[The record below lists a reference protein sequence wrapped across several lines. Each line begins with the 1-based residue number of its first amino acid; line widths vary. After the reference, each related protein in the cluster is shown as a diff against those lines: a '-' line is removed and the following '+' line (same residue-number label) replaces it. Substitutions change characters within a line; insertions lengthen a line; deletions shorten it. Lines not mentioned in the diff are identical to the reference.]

1 MLLYLFIF
9 FSVMADANENPPT
22 TPPTAPHRQSILLKT
37 NRRSTFFQRNVQHE
51 PPVDN
56 PENSDEYNAHLRKE
70 YEKLQLVNRAVELMI
85 GDFQNAL
92 QVQSQVAQ
100 HVDET
105 DRLLNVWSLILEKT
119 ETFKNLLE
127 DPEWEKSQLKLEE
140 E

>member
-1 MLLYLFIF
+1 
-9 FSVMADANENPPT
+9 MADANENPPT